1 MFSQK
6 ELNLEEHELREQIRS
21 LPDVQ
26 RHYYHRLESRRLKS
40 PARYLTLNRLF
51 PLGLHHF
58 YLRRWV
64 RGLINISLTA
74 SGLVM
79 LLATSQP
86 LYGIMLL
93 LAMVI
98 IEIPQ
103 LLNAR
108 HLVHSQ
114 NNQAMALCLARAEK
128 YQPKHLEEGKLQ

>member
-26 RHYYHRLESRRLKS
+26 RHYYHRLETRRLKS

-58 YLRRWV
+58 YLHRWI
-64 RGLINISLTA
+64 RGLINVSLTVSGLIMLVA
-74 SGLVM
+74 SG
-79 LLATSQP
+79 QP
-86 LYGIMLL
+86 LYGSMLL

-103 LLNAR
+103 LLNAH

-114 NNQAMALCLARAEK
+114 NNQTMAACLARAVK